1 MGTTTSPTDHGE
13 VSPASDLRDGAPME
27 PQQRVLPCAAPPW
40 MRWIAASPG
49 ERRAPQLRVPGLRGT
64 MALYRIRQYEDGDY
78 EAVRTMFGRGIK
90 EHAPAGYIH
99 VLKHPQTQLLFL
111 GLFLAVLAA
120 SGSLLV
126 SLLALLLA
134 LTGGW
139 FFIRSLWTDY
149 VQQSLRN
156 DLLDIRR
163 TYLEAVDSCL
173 WVAEAEG
180 AVVGMVGAVLPKDS
194 SERGHA
200 LELKRM
206 SVGRKH
212 RGRGI
217 GRALCRTV
225 IRFAQER
232 GYSAVV
238 LSTSMVQYSAQQLYE
253 SMGFRRVSQRSPS
266 RLASFLQ
273 FSVFYYRYEI
283 PGSR

>member
-1 MGTTTSPTDHGE
+1 
-13 VSPASDLRDGAPME
+13 
-27 PQQRVLPCAAPPW
+27 
-40 MRWIAASPG
+40 MRWQGGGWRRDRCLPGVSEGGGSPVQREARGTAGSGRWISNVPTRSPG
-49 ERRAPQLRVPGLRGT
+49 LISVCPRVPGLSSP

-78 EAVRTMFGRGIK
+78 EAVRTMFGRGIM
-90 EHAPAGYIH
+90 EHTPAAFIYM
-99 VLKHPQTQLLFL
+99 LKCPQAQLLFL

-126 SLLALLLA
+126 SLLALLLG

-139 FFIRSLWTDY
+139 FCSRSLWTDY

-163 TYLEAVDSCL
+163 TYLEAADSCL

-180 AVVGMVGAVLPKDS
+180 SVVGMVGAVLPDDP
-194 SERGHA
+194 SESGHA

-206 SVGRKH
+206 SVGREH

-225 IRFAQER
+225 IRFAQEH

-238 LSTSMVQYSAQQLYE
+238 LSTSMVHYSAQQLYE
-253 SMGFRRVSQRSPS
+253 SMGFRRVLVRSPS
-266 RLASFLQ
+266 LLESFLQ
-273 FSVFYYRYEI
+273 FSLFYYRYEV

>member
-1 MGTTTSPTDHGE
+1 M
-13 VSPASDLRDGAPME
+13 AP
-27 PQQRVLPCAAPPW
+27 
-40 MRWIAASPG
+40 
-49 ERRAPQLRVPGLRGT
+49 
-64 MALYRIRQYEDGDY
+64 YRIRQYEDCDY
-78 EAVRTMFGRGIK
+78 EAVCTMFGHGIM
-90 EHAPAGYIH
+90 EHTPAAFIYM
-99 VLKHPQTQLLFL
+99 LKRLRAQLHFL

-134 LTGGW
+134 FTGGW
-139 FFIRSLWTDY
+139 FSIRSLWTNFA
-149 VQQSLRN
+149 QQFLRD

-163 TYLEAVDSCL
+163 TYLKAADSCF

-180 AVVGMVGAVLPKDS
+180 AVVGIVGAMLPEDP
-194 SERGHA
+194 SERGRA

-206 SVGRKH
+206 SVGREH

-217 GRALCRTV
+217 AKALCRTV
-225 IRFAQER
+225 IRFTQER

-238 LSTSMVQYSAQQLYE
+238 LTTTMVHYSAQQLYE

-266 RLASFLQ
+266 LLTSFLQ
-273 FSVFYYRYEI
+273 FSLFYYRYEI

>member
-1 MGTTTSPTDHGE
+1 
-13 VSPASDLRDGAPME
+13 
-27 PQQRVLPCAAPPW
+27 
-40 MRWIAASPG
+40 MRWITASPG
-49 ERRAPQLRVPGLRGT
+49 QRRAPQLRVPGLCGP

-99 VLKHPQTQLLFL
+99 VLKRPQAQLLFL

-120 SGSLLV
+120 FGSLLV

-163 TYLEAVDSCL
+163 TYVEAADSCL

-180 AVVGMVGAVLPKDS
+180 AVVGMVGAVLPEDP

-206 SVGRKH
+206 SVGKEH

-217 GRALCRTV
+217 ARALCRTV

>member
-1 MGTTTSPTDHGE
+1 M
-13 VSPASDLRDGAPME
+13 AP
-27 PQQRVLPCAAPPW
+27 
-40 MRWIAASPG
+40 
-49 ERRAPQLRVPGLRGT
+49 
-64 MALYRIRQYEDGDY
+64 YRIRQYEDGDY
-78 EAVRTMFGRGIK
+78 EAVSTMFGHGTR

-111 GLFLAVLAA
+111 GLFLAVLMA

-126 SLLALLLA
+126 SLLALLLT
-134 LTGGW
+134 LIGGW
-139 FFIRSLWTDY
+139 FCIRSFCTDY

-163 TYLEAVDSCL
+163 TYLQAADSCF

-180 AVVGMVGAVLPKDS
+180 VVVGMVGAVLPEDP
-194 SERGHA
+194 SERGRA

-206 SVGRKH
+206 SVGREH

-238 LSTSMVQYSAQQLYE
+238 LSTTMVHYSAQQLYE
-253 SMGFRRVSQRSPS
+253 SLGFRRVSGRSPS

-273 FSVFYYRYEI
+273 FSMFCYRYEI

>member
-1 MGTTTSPTDHGE
+1 M
-13 VSPASDLRDGAPME
+13 AP
-27 PQQRVLPCAAPPW
+27 
-40 MRWIAASPG
+40 
-49 ERRAPQLRVPGLRGT
+49 
-64 MALYRIRQYEDGDY
+64 YRIRQYEDGDY
-78 EAVRTMFGRGIK
+78 EAVCTMFGHGVM
-90 EHAPAGYIH
+90 EHAPAAFIYM
-99 VLKHPQTQLLFL
+99 LKRLRAQLHFL

-120 SGSLLV
+120 SRSLLV

-139 FFIRSLWTDY
+139 FCSWCIWTDY

-163 TYLEAVDSCL
+163 TYLEAADSCL
-173 WVAEAEG
+173 WVAGAEG
-180 AVVGMVGAVLPKDS
+180 AVVGAVGAVLPEFP

-206 SVGRKH
+206 SVEREH

-217 GRALCRTV
+217 TRALCRTV

-238 LSTSMVQYSAQQLYE
+238 LSTSMVHYSAQQLYE

-266 RLASFLQ
+266 LLASFLSHVAAVAQ
-273 FSVFYYRYEI
+273 ASRLGTY
-283 PGSR
+283 PGEGI

>member
-1 MGTTTSPTDHGE
+1 M
-13 VSPASDLRDGAPME
+13 
-27 PQQRVLPCAAPPW
+27 AAGRP
-40 MRWIAASPG
+40 
-49 ERRAPQLRVPGLRGT
+49 EQRAPNGPAVTPQRCTPAGVPGPCGP
-64 MALYRIRQYEDGDY
+64 MAPYRIRQYEDGDY
-78 EAVRTMFGRGIK
+78 EAVRTMFSHGIR

-99 VLKHPQTQLLFL
+99 MMKHPQTQLLFL
-111 GLFLAVLAA
+111 GLFLAVLAG

-126 SLLALLLA
+126 SLLALLLT
-134 LTGGW
+134 LIGGW
-139 FFIRSLWTDY
+139 FCIWSLWTDY

-163 TYLEAVDSCL
+163 TYLEAADTCL

-180 AVVGMVGAVLPKDS
+180 VVVGMVAAVLPEDP
-194 SERGHA
+194 SERGRA
-200 LELKRM
+200 LELKRI
-206 SVGRKH
+206 SVGREH

-217 GRALCRTV
+217 GRALGRTV

-238 LSTSMVQYSAQQLYE
+238 LSTSIVQYSALQLYE
-253 SMGFRRVSQRSPS
+253 SLGFQRVSESFPS

-273 FSVFYYRYEI
+273 FSVFCYRYEI